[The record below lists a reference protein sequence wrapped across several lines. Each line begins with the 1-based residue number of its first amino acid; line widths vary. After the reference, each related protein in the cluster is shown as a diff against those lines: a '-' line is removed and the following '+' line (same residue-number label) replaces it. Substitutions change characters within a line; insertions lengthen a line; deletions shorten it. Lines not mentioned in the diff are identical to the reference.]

1 MWAVY
6 ILLLWWGWWP
16 CECWKAGLALALAGC
31 EVVPCVVTAGP
42 VDRRVAFLW
51 SWPHDPGAW
60 GCSWPIGRVPV
71 WLSSGKPG
79 ACASQ
84 QVGRAGKT
92 GGKIPERCV
101 PVPLLLG
108 VEQIPQNSWP
118 RLLSSYY
125 LYVETQNVCHLTCAL
140 RAESYSCLSAVL
152 LNISSAS
159 FSKLYILGACL
170 SSSGSP
176 GGEPHLDLPLLT
188 PWKEPLLGIALPF
201 VLCQHRGMGL
211 HLSYPSCVVPSLCL

>member
-1 MWAVY
+1 M
-6 ILLLWWGWWP
+6 
-16 CECWKAGLALALAGC
+16 
-31 EVVPCVVTAGP
+31 
-42 VDRRVAFLW
+42 
-51 SWPHDPGAW
+51 
-60 GCSWPIGRVPV
+60 
-71 WLSSGKPG
+71 WLSSGNPG
-79 ACASQ
+79 ACAGQ

-152 LNISSAS
+152 LNIGSAS

-176 GGEPHLDLPLLT
+176 GWGAPFGPPTPHSLEGTSAWDSPS
-188 PWKEPLLGIALPF
+188 ICALPT
-201 VLCQHRGMGL
+201 
-211 HLSYPSCVVPSLCL
+211 